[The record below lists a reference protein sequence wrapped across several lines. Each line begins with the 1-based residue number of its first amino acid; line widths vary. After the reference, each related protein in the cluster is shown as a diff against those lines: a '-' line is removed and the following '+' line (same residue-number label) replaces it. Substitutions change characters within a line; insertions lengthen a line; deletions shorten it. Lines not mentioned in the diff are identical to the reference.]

1 MTLGFNSLCV
11 DLSHKY
17 GKLGI
22 KERKCVFVRYNKHF
36 KGYVCI
42 GEHGDGT
49 ITELESRDVTFLKDD
64 FPCMSEIDKDLH
76 LYEMMDPDIR
86 FIHE

>member
-1 MTLGFNSLCV
+1 M
-11 DLSHKY
+11 
-17 GKLGI
+17 
-22 KERKCVFVRYNKHF
+22 
-36 KGYVCI
+36 CI

-49 ITELESRDVTFLKDD
+49 KTELESRDVTFLKDD
-64 FPCMSEIDKDLH
+64 FPCMSEIVKDLH